1 MLTRPAFIVLLFAA
15 ALIFETKTS
24 ANQPVLPNLKLEG
37 FDGNQISLSRDPSIN
52 LHVLCFLGTECP
64 MAKSYGPKLERIS
77 EQYSDRGVRFI
88 GVMSNVQDS
97 IDETRFYAETHGIT
111 FPLGK
116 DRDQIAA
123 NAFGATRTPEVVVLD
138 RAGNTRYRGRIDN
151 QYQPGVAREKATEH
165 DLVDAINAILEGS
178 DPPKSSTVAVGCLIG
193 RNQKEVTD
201 FSVTYCKQISRIL
214 NQNCVECHRDKE
226 IGPFRLDQYE
236 EVIGWGEMCVE
247 VIQQDRMPPWHAN
260 DRHQVFANAR
270 KMQPK
275 DKQLL
280 EHWVAAGMPYGNAS
294 DLPPQQQWV
303 SGWRL
308 PKEPD
313 EIFPMSNTG
322 FQVPAEGTVE
332 YQYFVVDPKF
342 ENDRWV
348 RAAEVL
354 PGNASVVHHC
364 IVFIRPP
371 DGAEIRQ
378 AGLLSAYVPGHI
390 RSPLPDGFAQRV
402 PAGSRLVFQMHYTP
416 TGKAQEDLTRL
427 GLVFMEEEEVT
438 HEVIAIGGAEQD
450 FEIPPNA
457 PRHDVSGKVPWLPK
471 NGYLM
476 SIMPHMHLR
485 GKSFTFSARTQERTE
500 MLLEVPEYDFNWQ
513 HNYELMTPLPLQE
526 ISSLQFTATFDN
538 SSDNP
543 FNPDPNERVFW
554 GDQTWQEM
562 AVVYLTLA
570 QPLNADSSQP
580 LATGMREEKK
590 KQTSTEIQSNDE
602 PTAEQ
607 IRSQH
612 AKSARQFAV
621 NYMRRFDAN
630 NDGFIEQ
637 HELPNAAQLFLFRRM
652 DRNGDELLDET
663 EIMKEALRRPVIPQS
678 LTERT

>member
-1 MLTRPAFIVLLFAA
+1 
-15 ALIFETKTS
+15 
-24 ANQPVLPNLKLEG
+24 
-37 FDGNQISLSRDPSIN
+37 
-52 LHVLCFLGTECP
+52 
-64 MAKSYGPKLERIS
+64 
-77 EQYSDRGVRFI
+77 
-88 GVMSNVQDS
+88 
-97 IDETRFYAETHGIT
+97 
-111 FPLGK
+111 
-116 DRDQIAA
+116 
-123 NAFGATRTPEVVVLD
+123 
-138 RAGNTRYRGRIDN
+138 
-151 QYQPGVAREKATEH
+151 
-165 DLVDAINAILEGS
+165 
-178 DPPKSSTVAVGCLIG
+178 
-193 RNQKEVTD
+193 
-201 FSVTYCKQISRIL
+201 
-214 NQNCVECHRDKE
+214 
-226 IGPFRLDQYE
+226 
-236 EVIGWGEMCVE
+236 
-247 VIQQDRMPPWHAN
+247 
-260 DRHQVFANAR
+260 
-270 KMQPK
+270 
-275 DKQLL
+275 
-280 EHWVAAGMPYGNAS
+280 
-294 DLPPQQQWV
+294 
-303 SGWRL
+303 
-308 PKEPD
+308 
-313 EIFPMSNTG
+313 
-322 FQVPAEGTVE
+322 
-332 YQYFVVDPKF
+332 
-342 ENDRWV
+342 
-348 RAAEVL
+348 
-354 PGNASVVHHC
+354 
-364 IVFIRPP
+364 
-371 DGAEIRQ
+371 
-378 AGLLSAYVPGHI
+378 
-390 RSPLPDGFAQRV
+390 
-402 PAGSRLVFQMHYTP
+402 MHYTP